1 MDFRKISLRYEMK
14 WPIGKLKQLWYYE
27 NVILLDPKFV
37 FLYSYIYRKLLK
49 KKNHCFSLKINMDGQ
64 AAGLNVLT
72 WAFMF
77 SDQWNTFCLISGTI
91 RKKYMISQWIPHY
104 SYVKELS
111 EN

>member
-49 KKNHCFSLKINMDGQ
+49 KTI
-64 AAGLNVLT
+64 
-72 WAFMF
+72 AFL
-77 SDQWNTFCLISGTI
+77 W
-91 RKKYMISQWIPHY
+91 R
-104 SYVKELS
+104 
-111 EN
+111 

>member
-49 KKNHCFSLKINMDGQ
+49 KKN
-64 AAGLNVLT
+64 T
-72 WAFMF
+72 AFL
-77 SDQWNTFCLISGTI
+77 W
-91 RKKYMISQWIPHY
+91 R
-104 SYVKELS
+104 
-111 EN
+111 